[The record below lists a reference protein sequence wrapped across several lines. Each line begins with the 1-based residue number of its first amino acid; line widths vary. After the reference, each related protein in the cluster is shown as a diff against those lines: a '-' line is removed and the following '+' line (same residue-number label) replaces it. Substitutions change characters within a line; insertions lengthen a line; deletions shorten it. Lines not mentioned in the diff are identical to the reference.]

1 MTTKDE
7 ALKQALDALGRVAG
21 DDLQR
26 WKKVADPGSI
36 AWHVLRAIATCR
48 AALAQKDEQQP
59 VVVSLPSEAISL
71 SGDAKLAHDQCLA
84 VVQLASSF
92 AKVYAARAA
101 IVAHDAKLSDLIGDA
116 SASAMEWLGDE
127 LNAMDAAT
135 EDDGWLDPIFEAA
148 QKRWPQQP
156 PRRPQKDE
164 HEPVAEITADDMGR
178 PFNAIRIGAHF
189 YKEIPPVGTKLYTA
203 LPERQPLTDEQ
214 RYALI
219 KEHLGLDKRRDE
231 TVIDHRTGR
240 WTDAARYFDLMDA
253 AIVTAEATGEQ
264 P

>member
-7 ALKQALDALGRVAG
+7 ALKQALAALE
-21 DDLQR
+21 DIH
-26 WKKVADPGSI
+26 PGNMTPMAEK
-36 AWHVLRAIATCR
+36 AWDTAIATIR
-48 AALAQKDEQQP
+48 EALA
-59 VVVSLPSEAISL
+59 
-71 SGDAKLAHDQCLA
+71 
-84 VVQLASSF
+84 
-92 AKVYAARAA
+92 
-101 IVAHDAKLSDLIGDA
+101 
-116 SASAMEWLGDE
+116 
-127 LNAMDAAT
+127 
-135 EDDGWLDPIFEAA
+135 
-148 QKRWPQQP
+148 
-156 PRRPQKDE
+156 QKDE

-203 LPERQPLTDEQ
+203 PPKRQPLTDEQ

-253 AIVTAEATGEQ
+253 AIETANGTGEQ
-264 P
+264 T

>member
-7 ALKQALDALGRVAG
+7 ALQMALEWIEAQPVPRMIGAV
-21 DDLQR
+21 
-26 WKKVADPGSI
+26 KVVQS
-36 AWHVLRAIATCR
+36 LR
-48 AALAQKDEQQP
+48 AALAQKDE
-59 VVVSLPSEAISL
+59 
-71 SGDAKLAHDQCLA
+71 
-84 VVQLASSF
+84 
-92 AKVYAARAA
+92 
-101 IVAHDAKLSDLIGDA
+101 
-116 SASAMEWLGDE
+116 W
-127 LNAMDAAT
+127 
-135 EDDGWLDPIFEAA
+135 
-148 QKRWPQQP
+148 
-156 PRRPQKDE
+156 
-164 HEPVAEITADDMGR
+164 EPVAEITADDMGR

-203 LPERQPLTDEQ
+203 PPKRQPLTDEQ

>member
-7 ALKQALDALGRVAG
+7 ALKQALEALTCIDDDG
-21 DDLQR
+21 DDRGHRCGQCDDYVDR
-26 WKKVADPGSI
+26 NG
-36 AWHVLRAIATCR
+36 HVRAAIREALAQKDCECFAIALDAANRTKEACIKATGQKKNIETYVNAIQIAHDAAGTDFDACR
-48 AALAQKDEQQP
+48 EALAQKDE
-59 VVVSLPSEAISL
+59 
-71 SGDAKLAHDQCLA
+71 
-84 VVQLASSF
+84 
-92 AKVYAARAA
+92 
-101 IVAHDAKLSDLIGDA
+101 
-116 SASAMEWLGDE
+116 W
-127 LNAMDAAT
+127 
-135 EDDGWLDPIFEAA
+135 
-148 QKRWPQQP
+148 
-156 PRRPQKDE
+156 
-164 HEPVAEITADDMGR
+164 EPVAEITADDMGR

-203 LPERQPLTDEQ
+203 PPKRQPLTDEQ

>member
-1 MTTKDE
+1 MTKDE
-7 ALKQALDALGRVAG
+7 ALKQALAALE
-21 DDLQR
+21 DIH
-26 WKKVADPGSI
+26 PGNMTPMAEK
-36 AWHVLRAIATCR
+36 AWDTAIATIR
-48 AALAQKDEQQP
+48 EALA
-59 VVVSLPSEAISL
+59 
-71 SGDAKLAHDQCLA
+71 
-84 VVQLASSF
+84 
-92 AKVYAARAA
+92 
-101 IVAHDAKLSDLIGDA
+101 
-116 SASAMEWLGDE
+116 
-127 LNAMDAAT
+127 
-135 EDDGWLDPIFEAA
+135 
-148 QKRWPQQP
+148 
-156 PRRPQKDE
+156 QKDE

-203 LPERQPLTDEQ
+203 PPKRQPLTDEQ